1 MVMRVDDG
9 QSGDTSRLS
18 NPSIQPSSGLLAVPY
33 ATAVACL
40 NLLGS
45 ASSTGQ
51 HRAAPGSTGQV
62 SGGDARPGGC
72 CSTATGRQA

>member
-9 QSGDTSRLS
+9 QSGNTSRLS
-18 NPSIQPSSGLLAVPY
+18 NPSKQPSSGLLAVPY

-51 HRAAPGSTGQV
+51 V